1 MTYTVEVMMNLAIQR
16 DQTEFLYQQVV
27 RLVRQLQQ
35 QQLLRVGDRLPS
47 LRQLSQQLGIS
58 IPTVRQGYEELE
70 RLGMVEARDR
80 SGYYLKAENRPTCR
94 PARLPLS
101 SEPVPVRQQSLL
113 EQFYQAVHQPGILPL
128 GIAQPSMAQPSEKA
142 LLRTMRRVTTL
153 AGQQVMHYGPID
165 GFAPLKRQLAFRYLD
180 VGLSL
185 QPDELIITNGGQ
197 EALAIALQA
206 VAKAGDVIAVES
218 PTYFG
223 VLELIETLGMM
234 AVEIPVCPDDG
245 IWLDDL
251 QHALAHQPIRA
262 CVFSSSI
269 SNPMG
274 SFMPDAQREALV
286 LMLEQRGIPLIEDDV
301 YGELYFGA
309 ARGRPAQCFS
319 RKGLVL
325 TCSSFSK
332 TVAPSYRVGW
342 LLPGRFG
349 TEVWRLKR
357 ALSFASSLLNQW
369 TMSEFIASGD
379 YDRNLKKL
387 RQVLKLNK
395 ERMMALVQ
403 QYFPEGTKV
412 SNPQGGAVLWVE
424 LAKQADCSR
433 LFQQALQQGISIAP
447 GTLFSPSQKFCN
459 CFRLSFGVRWQPEL
473 ERAMQKLGILARQ
486 A

>member
-1 MTYTVEVMMNLAIQR
+1 MNPVIQR
-16 DQTEFLYQQVV
+16 DQAEFLYQQVV
-27 RLVRQLQQ
+27 RLIRQLQQ
-35 QQLLRVGDRLPS
+35 QQVLRIGERLPS
-47 LRQLSQQLGIS
+47 LRQLSQQLGVS

-70 RLGMVEARDR
+70 RLGVIEARDR
-80 SGYYLKAENRPTCR
+80 SGYYLKAESQPSCR
-94 PARLPLS
+94 PGRLPLN
-101 SEPVPVRQQSLL
+101 SEPVPVRQQTLL

-128 GIAQPSMAQPSEKA
+128 GIAQPSMAHPSEKA

-153 AGQQVMHYGPID
+153 AGHQVMHYGPID

-251 QHALAHQPIRA
+251 QHVLETQPIRA

-274 SFMPDAQREALV
+274 SFMPDTQREQLV
-286 LMLEQRGIPLIEDDV
+286 TLLEQRDIPLIEDDV
-301 YGELYFGA
+301 YGELYFGVQ
-309 ARGRPAQCFS
+309 RGRPAQCFS

-357 ALSFASSLLNQW
+357 ALSFSSSLLNQW
-369 TMSEFIASGD
+369 TMSEFIVSGD

-387 RQVLKLNK
+387 RQALRLNK
-395 ERMMALVQ
+395 DRMMALVQ
-403 QYFPEGTKV
+403 QHFPVGTKV
-412 SNPQGGAVLWVE
+412 SHPQGGAVLWIE
-424 LAKQADCSR
+424 LAETVDCNH
-433 LFQQALQQGISIAP
+433 LFQQALHQQISIAP
-447 GTLFSPSQKFCN
+447 GSLFSPSQKFTN
-459 CFRLSFGVRWQPEL
+459 CFRLSFGVRWQPEV
-473 ERAMQKLGILARQ
+473 EQAIQTLGQLVVVAP
-486 A
+486 

>member
-1 MTYTVEVMMNLAIQR
+1 MTAVIQR
-16 DQTEFLYQQVV
+16 ELDEFLYQQVV
-27 RLVRQLQQ
+27 RLIRQLQQ
-35 QQLLRVGDRLPS
+35 QQLLRPGERLPS
-47 LRQLSQQLGIS
+47 LRQLSSQLGIS

-70 RLGMVEARDR
+70 RLGLIEARDR
-80 SGYYLKAENRPTCR
+80 SGYYLKAQHQPECR
-94 PARLPLS
+94 PGRLPLS
-101 SEPVPVRQQSLL
+101 NKPVPVRQQSLL

-165 GFAPLKRQLAFRYLD
+165 GFAPLKRQLALRYLD

-185 QPDELIITNGGQ
+185 QPDDLLITNGGQ

-223 VLELIETLGMM
+223 VLELIETLGML

-245 IWLDDL
+245 IWLADL
-251 QHALAHQPIRA
+251 EQALASQPIKA
-262 CVFSSSI
+262 CIFSTAI

-274 SFMPDAQREALV
+274 SFMPDTQREALV
-286 LMLEQRGIPLIEDDV
+286 QMLEQRGIPLIEDDV

-309 ARGRPAQCFS
+309 ARGRPAQCYS

-342 LLPGRFG
+342 LLPGRYG
-349 TEVWRLKR
+349 REVWRLKR

-369 TMSEFIASGD
+369 TLCEFIASGE

-387 RQVLKLNK
+387 RQALKLNK

-403 QYFPEGTKV
+403 QHFPAGTKV

-424 LAKQADCSR
+424 LDKPADCSL
-433 LFQQALQQGISIAP
+433 LFQQALQHGISIAP
-447 GTLFSPSQKFCN
+447 GTLFSPSQKFRN
-459 CFRLSFGVRWQPEL
+459 CLRLSFGVRWQPEVEL
-473 ERAMQKLGILARQ
+473 AIQRLGQLAIRAS
-486 A
+486 